1 MSWLDAILP
10 DWTWAH
16 RERVQWLWAVL
27 ALIGVL
33 AALEWRGRDALGRFL
48 SPLMQRR
55 LVTRPSVGR
64 IAGRLAL
71 LTVSGFAMV
80 LALMQPRSQGVAEV
94 ASGGRTTGDVV
105 IMLDVSRSMLTEDVA
120 PNRLARAKVE
130 ISKMVEQLAGQ
141 RVGLV
146 AYAGRAA
153 LVCPLTPDQG
163 YFNLALR
170 SVDTRTAG
178 RGGTRLGDAIRTALK
193 AFPEGGGAK
202 LIVLISDGEDH
213 DSNPLEAARLA
224 KAAGVRIVAV
234 GLGSEDGAPIILTD
248 PKTGA
253 RSELLYDG
261 KPVIVKL
268 DGDLL
273 RQLALETD
281 GAYVPA
287 GTAALDLESIV
298 RQNVAPILRAE
309 ADKAALPVEHEEY
322 LSMVL
327 LALVALIA
335 ALAVGAY
342 APRTTMR
349 MTP

>member
-16 RERVQWLWAVL
+16 RDRVQWLWAVL
-27 ALIGVL
+27 ALIAVL
-33 AALEWRGRDALGRFL
+33 AALEWRGRDALARFL

-55 LVTRPSVGR
+55 LVTRPSLGR

-94 ASGGRTTGDVV
+94 ASGSLTTGDVMIV
-105 IMLDVSRSMLTEDVA
+105 LDVSKSMLAEDVA
-120 PNRLARAKVE
+120 PNRLARARVE
-130 ISKMVEQLAGQ
+130 ISKMVEQLDGQ

-146 AYAGRAA
+146 AFAGRAA
-153 LVCPLTPDQG
+153 VVCPLTPDQG

-170 SVDTRTAG
+170 GVDTRTVG
-178 RGGTRLGDAIRTALK
+178 RGGTRIGEAIRAALG

-202 LIVLISDGEDH
+202 LIVLITDGEDH
-213 DSNPLEAARLA
+213 ESDPLEAARQA

-234 GLGSEDGAPIILTD
+234 GLGSEEGSPITLTD

-253 RSELLYDG
+253 RTQLLHDG
-261 KPVIVKL
+261 QPVMSRL
-268 DGDLL
+268 DGATL
-273 RQLALETD
+273 RQIALDTE

-327 LALVALIA
+327 LALIALIA

-342 APRTTMR
+342 APRTTMKVG
-349 MTP
+349 P